1 MPGTH
6 SKVRPVVT
14 RETDCALEQWDDVS
28 RGTVR
33 WRTLFS
39 GDRTPTR
46 ALTCGIAELPP
57 PRAGEPSGLHSHEP
71 AELYYILE
79 GAGVLT
85 IDGVDH
91 PVSAGSAAFIPGNA
105 VHGLRNTGTTPLR
118 LLYTFAVDSF
128 DQVEYRF
135 PTPSEG

>member
-6 SKVRPVVT
+6 SKVRPVVV
-14 RETDCALEQWDDVS
+14 READCALEQWDDVS

-46 ALTCGIAELPP
+46 ALTCGVAELPP
-57 PRAGEPSGLHSHEP
+57 PRTGEPSGLHSHEP